1 MPIIYRPFL
10 EKIGGPESAATFV
23 GNEGELFYD
32 PATTTLRISDG
43 STPGG
48 TEVSGGGGGGESHD
62 ADKLTA
68 DTRTVT
74 LDSDGVL
81 TFNAGTARIST
92 ATTGNDLTIF
102 SHDDMTISTV
112 GGDDIMVNAGDR
124 IQLQGGNKTGSGEG
138 GVINL
143 YAGDGGSDGGIGG
156 TIRIFAGDAGVDA
169 GGAEGGNIEIGAG
182 DSTATG
188 QMGGIVSI
196 FGGNG
201 ADGTIGDVKIGSA
214 NSWYFRENTK
224 LFYSPV
230 GTLVQLGTA
239 TGKTGARGFIT
250 DSTVA
255 ASGNFGA
262 TVTGGGS
269 NTVPVF
275 SNGTSW
281 LIG

>member
-1 MPIIYRPFL
+1 MA
-10 EKIGGPESAATFV
+10 STFKAFVDKMGETPVSSYV
-23 GNEGELFYD
+23 GRIGELFYD
-32 PATTTLRISDG
+32 PTTTTLRISDG
-43 STPGG
+43 ATPGG
-48 TEVSGGGGGGESHD
+48 IEISAGGGGASHD

-68 DTRTVT
+68 SSRTVT
-74 LDSDGVL
+74 LDSDGAL

-92 ATTGNDLTIF
+92 ATTGNSLTVF
-102 SHDDMTISTV
+102 AHNDMTISTV
-112 GGDDIMVNAGDR
+112 GGDDILVNAGDR

-156 TIRIFAGDAGVDA
+156 TIRIIAGDAGVDA
-169 GGAEGGNIEIGAG
+169 GGAEGGNVEIGAG

-201 ADGTIGDVKIGSA
+201 ADGVIGDVKIGSA
-214 NSWYFRENTK
+214 NSWYFRENGK
-224 LFYSPV
+224 LFYSPL
-230 GTLVQLGTA
+230 GTVTQLGTA
-239 TGKTGARGFIT
+239 SGKAGARAFVT

-262 TVTGGGS
+262 IVAGTGS

-275 SNGTSW
+275 SDGTNW